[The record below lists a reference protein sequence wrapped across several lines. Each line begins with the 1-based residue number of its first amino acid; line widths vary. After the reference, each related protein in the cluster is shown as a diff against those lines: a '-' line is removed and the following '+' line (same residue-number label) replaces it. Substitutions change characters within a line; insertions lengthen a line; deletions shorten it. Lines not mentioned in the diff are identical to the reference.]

1 MKKTAGIF
9 SFTGLVILLLFV
21 QCNQGPSRN
30 NKDEEFS
37 FVFMTDIH
45 VKPELRAAEGF
56 ARAIDTIN
64 ALKPDFVISGG
75 DNVFDALQASYGRA
89 DSLYFLY
96 DSLSKQLEMPL
107 YNTIGNHEVFGLYQA
122 GGIDSSHEF
131 YGKKMYEERIGD
143 RYYSFDYKHWHFIIL
158 DGIGFT
164 PDRKYVGVIDSLQME
179 WLKADLEAHKD
190 KPVAV
195 STHIPLLSVG
205 QQVFGKPTSAFSPSE
220 IITNAKEVRELL
232 EQYNVKLVLQ
242 GHLHMLED
250 ILYNGIH
257 YVTGGA
263 VCARWWL
270 GPRNGM
276 EEGFLKIDVSG
287 DTFRCQYIDF
297 KWSLTAPQKNAEE

>member
-9 SFTGLVILLLFV
+9 LFTGFLILLVFV
-21 QCNQGPSRN
+21 QCNQCPSRN

-64 ALKPDFVISGG
+64 ALNPDFVITGG
-75 DNVFDALQASYGRA
+75 DNIFDALQAGYGRA
-89 DSLYFLY
+89 DSLYFLF
-96 DSLSKQLEMPL
+96 DSLSKRLEMPL
-107 YNTIGNHEVFGLYQA
+107 YNTIGNHEGFGLYPA
-122 GGIDSSHEF
+122 SGIDPSHEL
-131 YGKKMYEERIGD
+131 YGKKMYENRIGD
-143 RYYSFDYKHWHFIIL
+143 RYYSFDHKHWHFIVL
-158 DGIGFT
+158 DGIGYT
-164 PDRKYVGVIDSLQME
+164 PDRKYIGIIDSLQLE
-179 WLKADLEAHKD
+179 WLKADLEANKD
-190 KPVAV
+190 KPIAI

-205 QQVFGKPTSAFSPSE
+205 QQVFGKPTSAFSTSE
-220 IITNAKEVRELL
+220 IIMNAKEVRELL

-250 ILYNGIH
+250 VLYNGIH

-287 DTFRCQYIDF
+287 EQFSWKYIDYA
-297 KWSLTAPQKNAEE
+297 WEAS

>member
-9 SFTGLVILLLFV
+9 LFTGFLILLVFV
-21 QCNQGPSRN
+21 QCNQCPSRN

-45 VKPELRAAEGF
+45 VKPELHAAEGF
-56 ARAIDTIN
+56 ARAIDSIN
-64 ALKPDFVISGG
+64 ALNPDFVISGG
-75 DNVFDALQASYGRA
+75 DNVFDALQAGYGRA

-107 YNTIGNHEVFGLYQA
+107 YNTIGNHEVFGLYEA
-122 GGIDSSHEF
+122 SGIDPSHEL
-131 YGKKMYEERIGD
+131 YGKKMYEDRIGA
-143 RYYSFDYKHWHFIIL
+143 RYYSFDYKHWHFIVL

-164 PDRKYVGVIDSLQME
+164 PERKYVGLIDSLQLE

-195 STHIPLLSVG
+195 STHIPLISVG

-220 IITNAKEVRELL
+220 IIINAKEVRELL

-250 ILYNGIH
+250 VSYNGIH

-287 DTFRCQYIDF
+287 ETFSWEYIDYA
-297 KWSLTAPQKNAEE
+297 WEAPEASNGV

>member
-1 MKKTAGIF
+1 MLPAI
-9 SFTGLVILLLFV
+9 GLISLLIFV
-21 QCNQGPSRN
+21 QCGQQATRG
-30 NKDEEFS
+30 NKDEAFS

-45 VKPELRAAEGF
+45 VKPELCAAEGF

-64 ALKPDFVISGG
+64 ALKADFVISGG

-96 DSLSKQLEMPL
+96 DSLSKRLEMPL

-122 GGIDSSHEF
+122 GGIDPSHEF
-131 YGKKMYEERIGD
+131 YGKKMYENRIGD
-143 RYYSFDYKHWHFIIL
+143 RFYSFDHKHWHFIVL

-190 KPVAV
+190 KPVAI

-205 QQVFGKPTSAFSPSE
+205 QQVFGMPTSAFSPSE
-220 IITNAKEVRELL
+220 IIINAKEVRELL

-287 DTFRCQYIDF
+287 DTFRCQYIDYA
-297 KWSLTAPQKNAEE
+297 WDANGV

>member
-1 MKKTAGIF
+1 MKKAAGIF
-9 SFTGLVILLLFV
+9 LFTGFVILLLFV
-21 QCNQGPSRN
+21 QCNQCPSRN

-64 ALKPDFVISGG
+64 ALKPDFVITGG
-75 DNVFDALQASYGRA
+75 DNIFDALQASYGRA

-96 DSLSKQLEMPL
+96 DSLSKRLEMPL
-107 YNTIGNHEVFGLYQA
+107 YNTMGNHEVFGLYEA
-122 GGIDSSHEF
+122 SGIDPSHEL
-131 YGKKMYEERIGD
+131 YGKKMYETRIGD
-143 RYYSFDYKHWHFIIL
+143 RYYSFDYKHWHFIVL

-164 PDRKYVGVIDSLQME
+164 PERKYVGLIDSLQLE
-179 WLKADLEAHKD
+179 WLRADLETHKE

-205 QQVFGKPTSAFSPSE
+205 QQIFGKPTSAFSASE

-232 EQYNVKLVLQ
+232 EQNNVKLVLQ

-250 ILYNGIH
+250 VSYNGIH
-257 YVTGGA
+257 YLTGGA

-287 DTFRCQYIDF
+287 ETFSWQYIDF
-297 KWSLTAPQKNAEE
+297 KWSLTAPKLSGTL

>member
-1 MKKTAGIF
+1 MKRAIRMLPAI
-9 SFTGLVILLLFV
+9 GLISLLIFV
-21 QCNQGPSRN
+21 QCGQQATRG
-30 NKDEEFS
+30 NKDEAFS

-56 ARAIDTIN
+56 AQAIDTIN
-64 ALKPDFVISGG
+64 ALNPDFVISGG

-96 DSLSKQLEMPL
+96 DSLSKRFEMPL

-122 GGIDSSHEF
+122 DGIDPSHEF
-131 YGKKMYEERIGD
+131 YGKKMYENRIGD
-143 RYYSFDYKHWHFIIL
+143 RYYSFDYKHWHFIVL

-205 QQVFGKPTSAFSPSE
+205 QQIFGKPTSAFSPSE
-220 IITNAKEVRELL
+220 IIINAKEVRELM
-232 EQYNVKLVLQ
+232 EHYNVKLVLQ

-287 DTFRCQYIDF
+287 DTFRCQYIDYA
-297 KWSLTAPQKNAEE
+297 WDANGV

>member
-9 SFTGLVILLLFV
+9 LFTGLVILLLFA

-122 GGIDSSHEF
+122 GGIDPSHEF
-131 YGKKMYEERIGD
+131 YGKKMYENRIGD

-287 DTFRCQYIDF
+287 DTFSWQYIDF
-297 KWSLTAPQKNAEE
+297 KWSLTAP